1 MKKIVLALVL
11 TVFVLPALY
20 ASSWKNYDDFMSY
33 KKLRAEANDASA
45 AGNTESAIAKYKEA
59 AVLAGK
65 SDAKEIQ
72 AWQLNSAAFELI
84 KSFKT
89 LTGYSDKIEKISA
102 MGPGKDKFALQKE
115 AAKLFADNIALVD
128 DAKQLLEEAKALNA
142 GEGPADKINSNLD
155 FVTWVGEFVADTNN
169 PVEKKDASVTDAA
182 SSTVPVKAD
191 LKPVVKAA
199 AKADA
204 KSTVAEDKTAK

>member
-1 MKKIVLALVL
+1 MKKIVLAMVL

-20 ASSWKNYDDFMSY
+20 ASSWKNYDDFMTY
-33 KKLRAEANDASA
+33 KKLRAEATEAST
-45 AGNTESAIAKYKEA
+45 AGNTLSAISKYKEA

-102 MGPGKDKFALQKE
+102 MGPGKDKFVLQKE
-115 AAKLFADNIALVD
+115 AAKLFIENMTLVD
-128 DAKQLLEEAKALNA
+128 DAKKLLEEAKALNA

-169 PVEKKDASVTDAA
+169 PGDKKDAAVTDAA
-182 SSTVPVKAD
+182 SSTAPARAA
-191 LKPVVKAA
+191 VKAA
-199 AKADA
+199 V
-204 KSTVAEDKTAK
+204 KSTVADEKTAK